1 MRPLITQQELDRL
14 IADWLAENADH
25 AMAEDVER
33 AQMAM
38 ASPGQWEVARVQMEP
53 TESNAA
59 AETSDVL

>member
-14 IADWLAENADH
+14 IIDWLAEHADH
-25 AMAEDVER
+25 PMAEDVER

-38 ASPGQWEVARVQMEP
+38 ASPGQWEVTKVQVEP
-53 TESNAA
+53 TERNES